1 MVRRPMQRKL
11 RPWPILAVIVLQFS
25 ARSVLAQEDVDKDH
39 SFVLEI
45 GSAGEW
51 SLNEP
56 SSQFGGTLAVEAT
69 PVENWLELESGVT
82 ALKASDHTELGLDL
96 LFKKP
101 YRLSRTAEFM
111 FGLGPEVVHNF
122 GGNDHTT
129 SYDMEIVLDFMFWPK
144 TNVGWY
150 VEPGYSSTFV
160 GKSTQSLGISAGLI
174 IGFE

>member
-1 MVRRPMQRKL
+1 MQRKL
-11 RPWPILAVIVLQFS
+11 KLWTILVVCVLQFS
-25 ARSVLAQEDVDKDH
+25 TRPVVAQVDADKDH

-45 GSAGEW
+45 GSAGER
-51 SLNEP
+51 SLNES
-56 SSQFGGTLAVEAT
+56 SSQFGGTVAVETT

-111 FGLGPEVVHNF
+111 FGLGPEVVHDF
-122 GGNDHTT
+122 GGSDHTT
-129 SYDMEIVLDFMFWPK
+129 SYDMEIILDFMSWP
-144 TNVGWY
+144 TANVGWY
-150 VEPGYSSTFV
+150 VEPGYSSSF
-160 GKSTQSLGISAGLI
+160 GERSMQSLEVSAGII

>member
-1 MVRRPMQRKL
+1 M
-11 RPWPILAVIVLQFS
+11 ILAVGVLQFS
-25 ARSVLAQEDVDKDH
+25 PHSVFAQEDSEKEH

-56 SSQFGGTLAVEAT
+56 SSQFGGTIAVETT

-82 ALKASDHTELGLDL
+82 ALKASDQTEVGLDL

-101 YRLSRTAEFM
+101 YRLSHTAEFM
-111 FGLGPEVVHNF
+111 FGFGPEVVHSF
-122 GGNDHTT
+122 GGNDRTT
-129 SYDMEIVLDFMFWPK
+129 SYDMEIVLDFMFWPMMD
-144 TNVGWY
+144 VGWY
-150 VEPGYSSTFV
+150 VEPGYSSTF
-160 GKSTQSLGISAGLI
+160 GERSAQSLGVSAGLI